1 FLELTIGTISQNKR
15 KKKKKERKASAKIE
29 RGVLLVIRFPSPLLY
44 CVHPPTKFSA
54 MSALQYLE
62 SQRNAQ
68 PELAEWY
75 NSLADLYQ
83 KKLWHQLTSKLEQF
97 VALAVFQAGDAL
109 IQLYHNFI
117 TDFETKIN
125 LLKLAHFAVVVSRQY
140 QEKEAAISYLNGVIE
155 KLRETR
161 EQRIEEPI
169 LYIKMQIA
177 MFKLEQGD
185 QKESKKLLDDGKSTL
200 DSMTDIDPSVYASY
214 YWVACQYH
222 KYRQEFADFYR
233 SALLYL
239 AYTSVESLSDS
250 FKLDLAFDLSL
261 SALLGDNIYNF
272 GELLAH
278 PIIKSLSGTQVEWLY
293 YILQAF
299 NSGDLTRYQE
309 LWHVHESALKSQP
322 ALVENDKKLLEKIN
336 ILCLM
341 EIIFSRPSED
351 RTIPL
356 KAIAERTNLSIEE
369 VEHLLMKSLSVHLIE
384 GIIDQVEGTVHVSWV
399 QPRVLGI
406 PQIKSLR
413 DRLDG
418 WLESH
423 TKAAPPENQLNGDSA
438 AVDSAAGEQLTTNPA
453 RKLREHYGSVKVASA
468 PGKVLLTGGYLILER
483 PNSGIVLST
492 SARFYAIVKPI
503 DDQLKPDSWA
513 WSWSDVKL
521 TSPQLN
527 RSSSYKLNLKHL
539 ILQPVSSR
547 QVESRNPFV
556 EHAIEY
562 VVAAANATLDGTKKD
577 ALNKLLLQ
585 GLDITILG
593 ANDFYSY
600 RNQIEARGLPLTPES
615 LAALSPFMSI
625 TFNADDASG
634 QNCKPEVAKTGL
646 GSSAAMTT
654 AVVAALLKYFGLV
667 DLSSSSNGDLDLVHI
682 IAQSA
687 HCIAQGKV
695 GSGFDVSSA
704 VYGSHRYV
712 RFSPF
717 VLSSAQDAARGVPL
731 QEVIVDIIKGNWDHE
746 RTKFCL
752 PPLMTLLL
760 GEPGSGGSSTPSMVG
775 AVKKWQKADPQKS
788 DETWKRLSAS
798 NLALETQ
805 LKALSKL
812 AEEYWSSYKSVI
824 DRCSLTKTEKW
835 AEQAADLN
843 QEAVVRALLTSRD
856 TMLEIRKLMWQMGE
870 AAGVP
875 IEPESQTKL
884 LDSTMNMEGVLLAGV
899 PGAGGFDAVFA
910 VTLGSS
916 GNNVAAAWSS
926 FNVLALLVRE
936 DPSGVRIEHNDPR
949 SHEISSRVSTMS
961 IN

>member
-1 FLELTIGTISQNKR
+1 
-15 KKKKKERKASAKIE
+15 
-29 RGVLLVIRFPSPLLY
+29 
-44 CVHPPTKFSA
+44 

-418 WLESH
+418 WLGKNLILKLHRRRISSTE
-423 TKAAPPENQLNGDSA
+423 TPPPSTLLQANNLPQIQYGK
-438 AVDSAAGEQLTTNPA
+438 LT
-453 RKLREHYGSVKVASA
+453 EHYGRVKSASPFFSFKFLKGSFRSIFLCDLIDESMEEFRRVASA

-547 QVESRNPFV
+547 QDESRNPFV

-615 LAALSPFMSI
+615 LAALPPFMSI

-654 AVVAALLKYFGLV
+654 AVVAALLEYFGLV
-667 DLSSSSNGDLDLVHI
+667 DLTSSSNGDLDLVHI

-712 RFSPF
+712 RFSPS

-731 QEVIVDIIKGNWDHE
+731 QEVIVDIMKGNWDHE

-856 TMLEIRKLMWQMGE
+856 TMLEIRKLMRQMGE

-884 LDSTMNMEGVLLAGV
+884 LDSTMTTEGVLLAGV

-936 DPSGVRIEHNDPR
+936 DPSGVRIENGDPR
-949 SHEISSRVSTMS
+949 SHEISSRVSAMS